1 MKIAQLADEAHFE
14 DRRDISLINI
24 KKTNLQSISKIKL
37 KNEEILLENKKKL
50 SLEIMKKANSKA
62 EQSAE
67 HKTIY
72 KTKTKEKSNAIL
84 NIDKIS
90 NLISGINIK
99 VKSKEKIKIKSENKH
114 DSHLEEKYGLKGEQN
129 GKIIKENKPKLN
141 IKDNKEIEEKPSFE
155 TDEKIKLELE
165 KKSSFEIG
173 EKSHSQNIKDLLNLN
188 QKVSSFINNKG
199 SIKNKEAEIITKNSN
214 NNNQKVSIKKG
225 KQSTFSLFFSFIL
238 RSYIFHFFHT
248 EEEKSIKLNTLHQ
261 IKKGKNLNGFP
272 EDQNLSKKDKNSKE
286 EIVNIKII
294 NKNKRNLFYF
304 GNNIIYFLI
313 IAFFVQIVLP
323 NYNLD
328 IIQLKFSNI
337 TLKISGT
344 GNKNILTSDNN
355 FNSSYYPNIVYINGE
370 QQDTIKNNYYFN
382 QTDNIAVLIWNNSI
396 NYCKCMFIGCT
407 DITEIDVSNFD
418 SSEVTNMASMFR
430 GCPKLSFINFSN
442 FNTSKV
448 SEMGSMFRESQ
459 ELSSLDLSSFDT
471 SNVISMGAMFHQCI
485 KLTSLNLS
493 SFNMEKVTNMDSMFS
508 GCTNLKYI
516 NFKNFN
522 ENINLHANTI
532 FENVPENLLVCLNNN
547 SRIILEKL
555 EEMSCYSLDCSDN
568 WEIEQKKLVNINGL
582 CSDISGN
589 DISFKYEYKGRYYK
603 QCSNGNLINSE
614 IQSCQ
619 CDNEKCLT
627 CPNEPLKENL
637 CLECNNNYYP
647 IENDNY
653 THIEGYVK
661 CYKDPIGY
669 YLDKNES
676 LYKKCYY
683 TCKECDQFGN
693 NIIHNCLICDD
704 NYPYNISKN
713 NYSNCYE
720 NSSYY
725 IDENNYNYILNST
738 VPDNYPQI
746 LMTTN
751 EVIIESLTEKE
762 VKLKINDLKN
772 VIESITKN
780 ETGEKTKEK
789 ENEYYNKI
797 LTTLQKTFTSENYD
811 TSDLDNGHDE
821 IIETEKMKITLTT
834 TDNQKN
840 NVNKTLTY
848 IDLGECEELLR
859 DFYNLTNN
867 ETLYMTKLEIN
878 QEGMKIPIIK
888 YYVYSKLYGTNLI
901 KLNLSECQNS
911 KISLSIPVEIDGNL
925 DKLNSSS
932 GYYNDICYTTTSDNG
947 TDISLK
953 DRKNEYVNNTV
964 CQDGCDFVGYDYTSQ
979 NAKCSC
985 EVKESSYSFE
995 DMTIDK
1001 DRLLDN
1007 IKNIKN
1013 FANLS
1018 FLVCYK
1024 ILFSKEGL
1032 LKNFGFYV
1040 FLAIIIYHTI
1050 NIILFYIKYFALLKK
1065 KINDIIYSL
1074 KYLYI
1079 LENIEKNDEHNEKD
1093 NNSME
1098 KQIHLDNNDN
1108 NNNENEDK
1116 HKDENNESGHKK
1128 KKRKKRKRKKKRRKT
1143 VGIESKQNEIGLDE
1157 IINDESDKNV
1167 INNNNI
1173 FINIYRNKKHKRNT
1187 INILKKHKSIS
1198 KDKLILD
1205 KVEKVMEYKDD
1216 EINALPYSLALI
1228 HDKRTYW
1235 QYYISLLKT
1244 RHNFIF
1250 SFFQHNNYNSTIIQ
1264 IDLFVVGFSLYYT
1277 VSALFYN
1284 DDTMHN
1290 IYVSNGA
1297 FDIAYQLPKI
1307 LYSSI
1312 ISMLL
1317 NILLKLLALSNDK
1330 VLKFKQNKSEVNI
1343 NERGEN
1349 LKKLLSIKFLLYFII
1364 SFIFLTFFWY
1374 YISMFGAIYR
1384 NTQFHLLKDTAL
1396 SFILSLIYPFGIYL
1410 IPGFFRLP
1418 ALADPNK
1425 KKECL
1430 YKFSQILQLF

>member
-1 MKIAQLADEAHFE
+1 MKIAQLADDAHFE

-50 SLEIMKKANSKA
+50 PLKIMKKVNSKA
-62 EQSAE
+62 EQGAE

-165 KKSSFEIG
+165 KKSSFEIE

-214 NNNQKVSIKKG
+214 NNNNQKVSIKKG

-238 RSYIFHFFHT
+238 RSYIFYFFHT

-272 EDQNLSKKDKNSKE
+272 EDQNLSEKDKNLKE

-337 TLKISGT
+337 TLKISGK

-396 NYCKCMFIGCT
+396 NYCKCMFSGCS

-418 SSEVTNMASMFR
+418 SSEVINMASMFR

-448 SEMGSMFRESQ
+448 SEMGSMFRESK

-603 QCSNGNLINSE
+603 QCSNGNLINSD

-693 NIIHNCLICDD
+693 NITHNCLICDD

-751 EVIIESLTEKE
+751 EVIIESLTEKAI
-762 VKLKINDLKN
+762 KLNNNNLKN
-772 VIESITKN
+772 LIESITKN
-780 ETGEKTKEK
+780 ETEEKTKEK
-789 ENEYYNKI
+789 ENEYYNTI
-797 LTTLQKTFTSENYD
+797 LATLEKSFTSENYD

-848 IDLGECEELLR
+848 IDLGECEQLLR

-1157 IINDESDKNV
+1157 ILNDESDKNV
-1167 INNNNI
+1167 INNNI

-1216 EINALPYSLALI
+1216 EINALSYSLALI